1 MQLTT
6 SLVKREQA
14 AGATTRCDE
23 TEVEAKIK
31 TLKTKMAGK

>member
-6 SLVKREQA
+6 LLVKREQA
-14 AGATTRCDE
+14 AGATTQCDE

-31 TLKTKMAGK
+31 TLKTTMSGK